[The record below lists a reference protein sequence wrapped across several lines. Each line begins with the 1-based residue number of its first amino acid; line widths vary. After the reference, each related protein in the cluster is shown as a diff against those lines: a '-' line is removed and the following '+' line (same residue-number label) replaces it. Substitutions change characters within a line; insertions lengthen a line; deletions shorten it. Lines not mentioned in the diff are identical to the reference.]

1 MYVLRNGVAWRDVQA
16 ETVGC
21 SGVTAWRRLRDWTEA
36 GVWPRP
42 HVALLAELR
51 RADLLD
57 LDDCAV
63 DGSHIRALKGGTM
76 STPRPSTVLG
86 RFLRII

>member
-1 MYVLRNGVAWRDVQA
+1 MYVLRTGVAWRDTPT

-36 GVWPRP
+36 GVLPRL
-42 HVALLAELR
+42 HAALLTELR

-57 LDDCAV
+57 LGDCAV
-63 DGSHIRALKGGTM
+63 DGSHIRALKGGSM
-76 STPRPSTVLG
+76 SAPYPSTAPAPAPSST
-86 RFLRII
+86 